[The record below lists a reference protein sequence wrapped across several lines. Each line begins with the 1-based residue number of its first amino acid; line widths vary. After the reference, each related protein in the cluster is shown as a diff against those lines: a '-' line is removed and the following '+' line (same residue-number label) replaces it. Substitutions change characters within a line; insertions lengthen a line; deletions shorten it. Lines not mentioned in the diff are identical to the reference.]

1 LRWFIIR
8 CGGPAQT
15 SYYQPVR
22 IKKLDR
28 EFVSGAIKKI
38 RFGFTNTE
46 YLRDF
51 NKANAQALKAGS
63 ISASKSP

>member
-1 LRWFIIR
+1 L
-8 CGGPAQT
+8 PL
-15 SYYQPVR
+15 
-22 IKKLDR
+22 KKFDR

-51 NKANAQALKAGS
+51 NKANAQAQALKAGF
-63 ISASKSP
+63 ISASKSR